1 MSTRSNIVVKDSD
14 SEHTIYHHCDG
25 YLDGVGKE
33 LKEFI
38 DTQYKPYTRTADE
51 FCKQMEYWD
60 SSYKYDDSG
69 IHGDVEYIYYVDIFT
84 NTVEVS
90 VEGIHYNK
98 TPDGRYDEN
107 WEVISSYSDVFDI

>member
-14 SEHTIYHHCDG
+14 SEHTIYHHSDG
-25 YLDGVGKE
+25 YLEGVGAE

-38 DTQYKPYTRTADE
+38 DTQYKPDTRTADE
-51 FCKQMEYWD
+51 FCKQMEGWD
-60 SSYKYDDSG
+60 DSYEYDDSG

-90 VEGIHYNK
+90 VESVHYSK
-98 TPDGRYDEN
+98 TPDGRWGEGWQPIKKYN
-107 WEVISSYSDVFDI
+107 QTFDI

>member
-38 DTQYKPYTRTADE
+38 DTQYKPDTRTADE
-51 FCKQMEYWD
+51 LGQFL
-60 SSYKYDDSG
+60 
-69 IHGDVEYIYYVDIFT
+69 
-84 NTVEVS
+84 
-90 VEGIHYNK
+90 
-98 TPDGRYDEN
+98 
-107 WEVISSYSDVFDI
+107 